1 VNAPL
6 KPFAN
11 ETQSLILA
19 GDLSVENGVDV
30 VTLSGSLEI
39 TRDKVGLARAKELQA
54 ILAVIVSSLEADAS
68 LPAEITVKDEKPTY
82 VPNPFG
88 S

>member
-1 VNAPL
+1 MNAPL

-11 ETQSLILA
+11 DTQAITLA
-19 GDLSVENGVDV
+19 GDLSVENGTDA
-30 VTLSGSLEI
+30 VTLSGSLEL
-39 TRDKVGLARAKELQA
+39 TRDKVGLARAKELQT
-54 ILAVIVSSLEADAS
+54 ILAAIISSLEADTS
-68 LPAEITVKDEKPTY
+68 LPASVDVKDEKPTY